1 MKNIFDTLTKGG
13 LGAVGDTLKNAL
25 GAPGLN
31 NMGEKLAGTA
41 QAAGVNAGAAGDK
54 LKGAL
59 GGSIPGGIGGLL
71 GAGALGGLLGT
82 LLSGKSARKVA
93 AGALVAGGAAAA
105 GALAWKFYQ
114 KWSQNAQISE
124 APQAAPTQTS
134 PGGWPTALASAPAE
148 AALPSGPSAEQA
160 ALPQASETGMVLLEA
175 MVFAARADGHIDEQE
190 RTDIHAAVQAMFPG
204 QDAAALVDGLM
215 DKPLDPA
222 SLAAR
227 VPDYEEGCDL
237 YRLSCAI
244 IDVDHFMERSY
255 LDALATALRL
265 TPEDK
270 FRLEQEASQA
280 RQENR

>member
-13 LGAVGDTLKNAL
+13 LGAVGDTLKNAM

-31 NMGEKLAGTA
+31 NVGEKLTGTA
-41 QAAGVNAGAAGDK
+41 QAAGVNVGAVGDK

-82 LLSGKSARKVA
+82 LMSGKSARKVA
-93 AGALVAGGAAAA
+93 TGALVAGGAAAA

-124 APQAAPTQTS
+124 APQAAPAQTA

-148 AALPSGPSAEQA
+148 AALPSGPSAEQT

-190 RTDIHAAVQAMFPG
+190 RADIHAAVQAMFPG